1 MNDWLDYKGS
11 GSSRAYMG
19 DTIAHA
25 ARTALD
31 KAREYA
37 STRSSVKSAYDEL
50 LKLDREIT
58 ELGNEL
64 KTAAKSRQKSIKTAA
79 MSKYS
84 LWKTKYAAF
93 KTLLNEY
100 KQLKPADPNMTNYN
114 LYVRDSD
121 DEGVPGNISDAA
133 YKALFE
139 NE

>member
-25 ARTALD
+25 ARTALE

-64 KTAAKSRQKSIKTAA
+64 KTAAKSRQKSIKTTA

>member
-19 DTIAHA
+19 DTIAHS
-25 ARTALD
+25 ARTMLD

-64 KTAAKSRQKSIKTAA
+64 KTAAKSRQKIIKTAA

>member
-64 KTAAKSRQKSIKTAA
+64 KTAAKSRQKIIKTAA

-100 KQLKPADPNMTNYN
+100 KQLKPADPNMTDYN

>member
-11 GSSRAYMG
+11 GSSRAYTG
-19 DTIAHA
+19 DTISHA
-25 ARTALD
+25 ARTMLD

-50 LKLDREIT
+50 LKLDGEIT
-58 ELGNEL
+58 ALGNEIKTADKSRRKTL
-64 KTAAKSRQKSIKTAA
+64 KTAA
-79 MSKYS
+79 MNKYS

-93 KTLLNEY
+93 KTLLNKY
-100 KQLKPADPNMTNYN
+100 KRLKPADPNMTDYN

>member
-114 LYVRDSD
+114 LYVRDSG

-139 NE
+139 DE

>member
-19 DTIAHA
+19 DTIAHS
-25 ARTALD
+25 ARTMLD

-64 KTAAKSRQKSIKTAA
+64 KTAAKSRQKIIKTAA

-133 YKALFE
+133 YRALFE
-139 NE
+139 NK

>member
-1 MNDWLDYKGS
+1 MNDWLDDKGS

-19 DTIAHA
+19 DTISHA
-25 ARTALD
+25 ARTMLD

-50 LKLDREIT
+50 LKLDSEIT
-58 ELGNEL
+58 ALGNEI
-64 KTAAKSRQKSIKTAA
+64 KTADKSRRKALKTAA

-84 LWKTKYAAF
+84 QWKTKYAAF

-100 KQLKPADPNMTNYN
+100 KRLDPSGSGMTDYN
-114 LYVRDSD
+114 RYIEDSD
-121 DEGVPGNISDAA
+121 GIGAPSYISDAA

-139 NE
+139 NK

>member
-100 KQLKPADPNMTNYN
+100 KRLKPADPNMTDYN

>member
-19 DTIAHA
+19 DTISHA
-25 ARTALD
+25 ARTMLD

-50 LKLDREIT
+50 LKLDSEIT
-58 ELGNEL
+58 ALGNEI
-64 KTAAKSRQKSIKTAA
+64 KTADKSRRKTLKTAA

-100 KQLKPADPNMTNYN
+100 KRLNPSGSGMTDYDR
-114 LYVRDSD
+114 YIKDS
-121 DEGVPGNISDAA
+121 EELGAPSFISDAA
-133 YKALFE
+133 YRALFE
-139 NE
+139 NK

>member
-114 LYVRDSD
+114 LYIRDSD

>member
-121 DEGVPGNISDAA
+121 AEGVPGNISDAA

>member
-25 ARTALD
+25 ARTALG

-37 STRSSVKSAYDEL
+37 STRSSVESAYDEL

>member
-19 DTIAHA
+19 DTISHA
-25 ARTALD
+25 ARTMLD

-50 LKLDREIT
+50 LKLDGEIT
-58 ELGNEL
+58 ALGNEI
-64 KTAAKSRQKSIKTAA
+64 KTADKSRRKTLKTAA

-100 KQLKPADPNMTNYN
+100 KRLKPADPNMTDYN

-139 NE
+139 RQ

>member
-25 ARTALD
+25 ARTALN

-64 KTAAKSRQKSIKTAA
+64 KTAAKSRQKIIKTAA